1 MRAPP
6 RPLSWPV
13 LALLPPTAALAG
25 VALAACGSHVT
36 GNNGSITATPAA
48 TVSGG
53 SGLCA
58 TTQSVQRL
66 SIRRTNSLPQNHE
79 HFTFPAHVNIGDPGT
94 VRAVAKAVCDLP
106 PMPLGGFSCPA
117 DWGIT
122 YTLSFVAGGT
132 NSPAVTIDATDCQT
146 VRGLG
151 RVRWVARTPAFW
163 PMLGQAMNI
172 PHADA
177 ATFRGSVRSDRHPA
191 VPAPAPRPTEQ

>member
-1 MRAPP
+1 MKASP
-6 RPLSWPV
+6 RPPSWPAA
-13 LALLPPTAALAG
+13 ALLPLAAVLTC

-66 SIRRTNSLPQNHE
+66 SVRRINSLPQNHE
-79 HFTFPAHVNIGDPGT
+79 HFTFPAHVNVGDPGT
-94 VRAVAKAVCDLP
+94 ARAIAQAACDLP
-106 PMPLGGFSCPA
+106 PMPPGGFSCPA

-122 YTLSFVAGGT
+122 YTLTFVAGGT
-132 NSPAVTIDATDCQT
+132 KSPAVTIDATDCQT

-163 PMLGQAMNI
+163 NMLGQAMDI

-177 ATFRGSVRSDRHPA
+177 ATFRGSMRSDRHPA
-191 VPAPAPRPTEQ
+191 VPAPVPRPAEQ